1 MVNYSN
7 GKIYKIIDN
16 TNGNIYIGS
25 TTETLS
31 RRLVCHR
38 SKYKC
43 HLLGKAEYVS
53 SFEIL
58 KNNNYNI
65 ILIEKYNCND
75 KDELLARERY
85 HIENNKCVNLQIPG
99 RDHHNYNYH
108 QTEKAKET
116 SKEWYEKNK
125 KTIRKK
131 WVEENKEKIIKQ
143 KKVWSDKRRAYN
155 NSWGGDM
162 RRNCN
167 LLLID
172 INLFA

>member
-1 MVNYSN
+1 MVNYNN
-7 GKIYKIIDN
+7 GKIYKIVDN

-53 SFEIL
+53 SIEIL
-58 KNNNYNI
+58 KNNNYDI

-75 KDELLARERY
+75 KEELLARERY
-85 HIENNKCVNLQIPG
+85 YIENNKCVNRLVPG
-99 RDHHNYNYH
+99 RNHQNYKYY
-108 QTEKAKET
+108 QSEKSKKT
-116 SKEWYEKNK
+116 SKAWYENNK
-125 KTIRKK
+125 HTIRKK
-131 WVEENKEKIIKQ
+131 WVEENKEKIIQQ
-143 KKVWSDKRRAYN
+143 KKVWSDKRRAYY

-172 INLFA
+172 VNLFA